1 MTTATAATS
10 AEERAPS
17 PRRPRHLV
25 GIDIGR
31 RRDYAAAVHMVSRNH
46 GATWRVVRAEQI
58 PHSADYGDL
67 ASYAAA
73 LADDGA
79 TVVVDATGVG
89 APVVERARELTTRPI
104 WGATIH
110 GGQVD
115 RRRRG
120 HDLYLSKAGLIA
132 RARRLLGEGRI
143 TISQRNGG
151 DLLLYQLAQLAPVRR
166 RGRRPALEARQGH
179 DDVALAWLV
188 ATWMV

>member
-1 MTTATAATS
+1 MTATAAT
-10 AEERAPS
+10 AAAAPPLS
-17 PRRPRHLV
+17 PHRPRHLV

-31 RRDYAAAVHMVSRNH
+31 RRDYAAAVHMISWDQ

-67 ASYAAA
+67 AAYAAA
-73 LADDGA
+73 LADDAA

-104 WGATIH
+104 WGVTIH

-132 RARRLLGEGRI
+132 RARRLLSEGRI
-143 TISQRNGG
+143 AISQRHGG
-151 DLLLYQLAQLAPVRR
+151 DLLLYQLAQMAPVRR
-166 RGRRPALEARQGH
+166 RGRRPALEARTGH

-188 ATWMV
+188 ATWMI